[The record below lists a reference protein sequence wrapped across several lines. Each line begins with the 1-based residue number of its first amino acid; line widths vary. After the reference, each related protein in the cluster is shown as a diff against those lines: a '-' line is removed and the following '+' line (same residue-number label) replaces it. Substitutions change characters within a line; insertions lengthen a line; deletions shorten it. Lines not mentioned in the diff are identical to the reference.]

1 MAVEIVLNEFFQ
13 HVTKRHERID
23 VVVALDA
30 RGFLFGPTL
39 ALRLKARFVPVR
51 KAGKVRAPQSILLVL
66 VSLMDESAGVLSS
79 LDVS

>member
-1 MAVEIVLNEFFQ
+1 VEIIINEFFQ
-13 HVTKRHERID
+13 HVAKKHQKID

-51 KAGKVRAPQSILLVL
+51 KAGKVCHRIIIH
-66 VSLMDESAGVLSS
+66 
-79 LDVS
+79 